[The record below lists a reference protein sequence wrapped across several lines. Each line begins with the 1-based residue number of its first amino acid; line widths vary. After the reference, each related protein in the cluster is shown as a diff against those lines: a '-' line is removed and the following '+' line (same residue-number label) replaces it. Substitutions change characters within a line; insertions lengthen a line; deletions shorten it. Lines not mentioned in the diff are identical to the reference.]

1 MLQMFAAGELAVA
14 DGAAI
19 LADLLARLHA
29 LPPRP
34 GAAAGSVV
42 VHFDLH
48 PENVLLTTRGPV
60 VIDWH
65 NAGDGPADLDTALSA
80 LIMAQVAV
88 EPAEPLAPVALD
100 FLHAFVPQAPGDP
113 LRLLD
118 RAVARRA
125 ANPTMSP
132 GEVARLGEAA
142 ARVRAAR

>member
-1 MLQMFAAGELAVA
+1 MLQTFAAGTLRVA

-19 LADLLARLHA
+19 LADLLTRLHA

-34 GAAAGSVV
+34 GAAAGSVI
-42 VHFDLH
+42 VHLDLH

-88 EPAEPLAPVALD
+88 DPAEPLASVALD
-100 FLHAFVPQAPGDP
+100 FLHAFVPLAPGDP

-118 RAVARRA
+118 QAVARRT
-125 ANPTMSP
+125 ANPTMTAD
-132 GEVARLGEAA
+132 EVARLGEAA